1 VNIVSAKNINQ
12 NITKISDIEE
22 HIRAFNERRRKL
34 IEQNK
39 ITVYDM
45 ISEIYNLENQALVD
59 AVTAEH
65 QLIEKLTANGMT
77 YDDIA
82 EMADSHNSEF
92 VGQSNFFD
100 ENNTYD
106 N

>member
-1 VNIVSAKNINQ
+1 MSAKNLNQ

-22 HIRAFNERRRKL
+22 HIRAFNERKRKL

-45 ISEIYNLENQALVD
+45 ISEIYNLENRALVD

-65 QLIEKLTANGMT
+65 QLIEKLIASGMT
-77 YDDIA
+77 YEQIA
-82 EMADSHNSEF
+82 ELADGHDTETINQTTFEF
-92 VGQSNFFD
+92 
-100 ENNTYD
+100 
-106 N
+106 

>member
-1 VNIVSAKNINQ
+1 MSTKNLNQ

-22 HIRAFNERRRKL
+22 HIRAFNERKRKL

-59 AVTAEH
+59 SFTTDH
-65 QLIEKLTANGMT
+65 QHIEKLTASGMT
-77 YDDIA
+77 FDDIA
-82 EMADSHNSEF
+82 ELADGRKNKTDIQTTFEF
-92 VGQSNFFD
+92 
-100 ENNTYD
+100 
-106 N
+106 